1 MPNLLP
7 FEKKE
12 CMLVFRCVRL
22 QPPALTDQSN
32 RLPPPTAVFLSS
44 SAGLPYISFSA
55 LFPRGC
61 PKDKVH
67 CHEAPLLCHDGLS
80 QFYDGAPWHGSTSYR
95 SGMTVLW
102 DVTSYRDIAPLTHP
116 LRLSGGCA
124 RRRRRRGRK
133 RLAGLGMCRSRAA
146 ELPCPWCAAS
156 VAAWEGG

>member
-116 LRLSGGCA
+116 LPPHTTTPTPHTMLTHPPSPPHSS
-124 RRRRRRGRK
+124 RRHNDK
-133 RLAGLGMCRSRAA
+133 LQKMFQDLGH
-146 ELPCPWCAAS
+146 
-156 VAAWEGG
+156 G